1 MATYVEEL
9 EDLIIDT
16 LLPTYE
22 RYWKARGIP
31 YPLQGI
37 NPELL
42 KKMHIAKRLPALL
55 RPWEN
60 ET

>member
-9 EDLIIDT
+9 EELIIDK

-22 RYWKARGIP
+22 KYWRTKGIP
-31 YPLQGI
+31 NPLQGI
-37 NPELL
+37 NEELL
-42 KKMHIAKRLPALL
+42 KKMKVAKRLPALL